1 MQITNNNV
9 IIINPLVSREW
20 GRGISEFSRE
30 VNKV

>member
-20 GRGISEFSRE
+20 GRGICRE